1 MITEI
6 IYREFADP
14 FMFLLC
20 FVNITIAT
28 QENNKISTTHKMSR
42 NCPPQG
48 FGNLTTIWFK
58 QNKTCHETV
67 PSLCQGAF

>member
-48 FGNLTTIWFK
+48 FGNLTTI
-58 QNKTCHETV
+58 
-67 PSLCQGAF
+67 